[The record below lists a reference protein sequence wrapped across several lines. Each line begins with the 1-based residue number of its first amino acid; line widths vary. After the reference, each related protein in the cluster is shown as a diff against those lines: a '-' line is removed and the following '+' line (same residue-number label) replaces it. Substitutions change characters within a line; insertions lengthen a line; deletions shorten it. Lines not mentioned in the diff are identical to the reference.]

1 MQSDYPRPSRMH
13 TLILFQVMHSKC
25 SLFICWKVV
34 QEGVAAQQRRGG
46 RSAAQGWRRRS
57 LPRSCCT
64 TGAVMLITLI
74 TPGTEQC
81 AEPPDLLVTPPRP
94 LPSPLLR
101 AEVSVL
107 LVCYF
112 DANNIV

>member
-1 MQSDYPRPSRMH
+1 
-13 TLILFQVMHSKC
+13 
-25 SLFICWKVV
+25 
-34 QEGVAAQQRRGG
+34 
-46 RSAAQGWRRRS
+46 
-57 LPRSCCT
+57 
-64 TGAVMLITLI
+64 MLITLI